1 MVECELLKNKLQSV
15 NNQCFNR
22 YMVECE
28 LYAFAD
34 NPAVLYG
41 FNRYMVE
48 CEFYTEEFDILI
60 FDLLF

>member
-1 MVECELLKNKLQSV
+1 
-15 NNQCFNR
+15 
-22 YMVECE
+22 MVECE

-48 CEFYTEEFDILI
+48 CEYECKVAREYIIISFNRYMVECECRLVKNS
-60 FDLLF
+60 